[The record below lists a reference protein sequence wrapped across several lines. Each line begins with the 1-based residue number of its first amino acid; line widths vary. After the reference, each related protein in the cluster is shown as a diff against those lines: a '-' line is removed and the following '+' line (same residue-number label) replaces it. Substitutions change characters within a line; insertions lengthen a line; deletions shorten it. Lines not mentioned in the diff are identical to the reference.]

1 MVNKIGRVRAEWIAR
16 ARTAIED
23 AAEMATVGSRVA
35 VRKGLAFRA
44 SPGGLAVLAKQRIKG
59 SLGPAGLFRVH
70 AATQPDALALV
81 DDRMR
86 ITYGEIDQRIDRLV
100 TRLVRRHGIGR
111 GSAAIVVMH
120 NRPEFVEVQAAMGRI
135 GGAAVSASWRS
146 TRAEL
151 EYLVAHSGAKAMFI
165 EAELAELVTGAPE
178 RFPTLSMKN
187 VFSIGGEHAG
197 IAAYDD
203 VVSHGPA
210 EQLDGDSEDAAV
222 VIYTSGTTGKPK
234 GAVRRF
240 GKEGHLAYV
249 QLLDELPVHAGDR
262 HLAVCPLY
270 HSTAFAFASITYLL
284 GGTVF
289 VERKFDPE
297 ATLRLIAKERITT
310 TAMVPTM
317 LSRLLALPPEVK
329 AAHDLRSLHAV
340 FSGGAPLSGVLAREF
355 IAEHGHVLWNFYG
368 ATETGMNTLATPDEL
383 LVSPGTIGHAVRG
396 NQIRLLDDDGR
407 EVKRGA
413 TGELFVKN
421 ALLVSYH
428 GDDDATRA
436 SMRDGFFSVGDLAR
450 QDEHGLFHIE
460 GRKRDMIISGGVN
473 VYPAEVEE
481 ILAQHPA
488 VAEAAV
494 VGIEDRDLGE
504 RVRAYV
510 SLRQGAGADPLEIQR
525 FCRERLSGPKV
536 PKDVRV
542 LAELPKNPTGKILK
556 RELRDLG

>member
-1 MVNKIGRVRAEWIAR
+1 
-16 ARTAIED
+16 
-23 AAEMATVGSRVA
+23 
-35 VRKGLAFRA
+35 
-44 SPGGLAVLAKQRIKG
+44 
-59 SLGPAGLFRVH
+59 VH
-70 AATQPDALALV
+70 V
-81 DDRMR
+81 
-86 ITYGEIDQRIDRLV
+86 
-100 TRLVRRHGIGR
+100 
-111 GSAAIVVMH
+111 
-120 NRPEFVEVQAAMGRI
+120 
-135 GGAAVSASWRS
+135 
-146 TRAEL
+146 
-151 EYLVAHSGAKAMFI
+151 
-165 EAELAELVTGAPE
+165 
-178 RFPTLSMKN
+178 
-187 VFSIGGEHAG
+187 
-197 IAAYDD
+197 
-203 VVSHGPA
+203 
-210 EQLDGDSEDAAV
+210 
-222 VIYTSGTTGKPK
+222 
-234 GAVRRF
+234 
-240 GKEGHLAYV
+240 
-249 QLLDELPVHAGDR
+249 GDR

-284 GGTVF
+284 GGTVY

-297 ATLRLIAKERITT
+297 STLRLIARERITT

-317 LSRLLALPPEVK
+317 LSRLLALPAEVK
-329 AAHDLRSLHAV
+329 AAHDVRSLHAV

-368 ATETGMNTLATPDEL
+368 ATETGMNTIATPDEL

-396 NQIRLLDDDGR
+396 NEIRLLDDEGR
-407 EVKRGA
+407 QVERGA

-481 ILAQHPA
+481 ILAQHPS

-494 VGIEDRDLGE
+494 VGLEDRDLGE

-510 SLRQGAGADPLEIQR
+510 ALRPGTTADPLEIQR

-556 RELRDLG
+556 RELRELA